1 MSLDY
6 RTKKYN
12 LTHFHQIN
20 GDSAK
25 LCLKLLCRAWVG
37 HFNSRQNAAIF
48 NTMSN
53 LPEANRGFDSWRI
66 AKKMWKGPCT
76 LHKHLVQLKRN
87 NRKSSQYT
95 GKDDENKNDKLLARV
110 RPVKTGLT
118 TSNSSPPERTVHK
131 KSRHDNLLAKWWK
144 ADSPGSYPGSNPIN
158 SNFPWECNA

>member
-12 LTHFHQIN
+12 LTNFHQIH

-25 LCLKLLCRAWVG
+25 LCLKVLCRAWVG
-37 HFNSRQNAAIF
+37 HGKMQQFSTQCQIYQRPIVGLIREE
-48 NTMSN
+48 
-53 LPEANRGFDSWRI
+53 LPKKCEKGHAQTSSP
-66 AKKMWKGPCT
+66 AKKKQQKKFPVHRQRWWK
-76 LHKHLVQLKRN
+76 Q
-87 NRKSSQYT
+87 
-95 GKDDENKNDKLLARV
+95 NDKLLASV

-131 KSRHDNLLAKWWK
+131 KSRHDNFLAKWWK
-144 ADSPGSYPGSNPIN
+144 ADSPGSQTGSNPIN